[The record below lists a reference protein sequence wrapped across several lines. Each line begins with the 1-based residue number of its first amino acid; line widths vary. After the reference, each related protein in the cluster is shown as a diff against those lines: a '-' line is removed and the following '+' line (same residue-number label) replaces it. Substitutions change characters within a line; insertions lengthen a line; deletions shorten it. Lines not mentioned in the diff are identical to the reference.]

1 MAELVLGA
9 MVAGALARNDRY
21 NRTTLERLFE
31 APLDLLTMGEM
42 SRTREEVWRRERQQR
57 RGPIYVGGTFSG
69 GHDESNGQEPNSQEE
84 PSDPAPIEPMPIEP
98 PSQQLRE
105 QLENQTQISL
115 AALEQLRI
123 RQSEEAEA
131 AQREE
136 QRRRHEEQRDAM
148 VTQQL
153 HNVMDRMAETCKRR
167 PWRR

>member
-21 NRTTLERLFE
+21 NRTTLERMLE
-31 APLDLLTMGEM
+31 APLDLLTMGEI

-69 GHDESNGQEPNSQEE
+69 GHDEPNGQEPNSQEE
-84 PSDPAPIEPMPIEP
+84 PSDPSDPAPIEPPC
-98 PSQQLRE
+98 QQLRE